1 MYPAAFEYVAV
12 HSFEE
17 ASHQLG
23 RAGGEAKLLAGGC
36 SLIPLMKLRLA
47 EPRLLVDLNRIP
59 DAAFVRQDGAT
70 GQIRI
75 GALTREADVESSPLL
90 WRHWPILRDTS
101 AVIADPLV
109 RNMGTLGGNI
119 AHADPAND
127 HPAVM
132 LAVGAAFVLRGAAG
146 EREVAAGDFFQDLF
160 MTALGEDEV
169 LTEIRIPL
177 PAAGTGSTY
186 LKYEHQVGDFAVAAI
201 AAVVRV
207 EHGVIRSA
215 RIGLTNVGA
224 VPVRAAGTEAALVG
238 VAAGDGARIDAA
250 ADLAADGIQPWAD
263 LRGGTEYKRDVV
275 RGLTGRAVRRAVE
288 RALAGTE
295 AGTADA
301 RDARAARDPREGT
314 AR

>member
-12 HSFEE
+12 RSFDE

-59 DAAFVRQDGAT
+59 DAAYVREDGAT
-70 GQIRI
+70 GQVRI

-132 LAVGAAFVLRGAAG
+132 LAVEAAFVLRGGAG
-146 EREVAAGDFFQDLF
+146 ERQVAAGDFFQDLF

-169 LTEIRIPL
+169 LTEVRIPL

-186 LKYEHQVGDFAVAAI
+186 LKYERQVGDFAVAAV
-201 AAVVRV
+201 AVVVQVRD
-207 EHGVIRSA
+207 GVIRRA

-224 VPVRAAGTEAALVG
+224 VPVRAIGTEAALEG
-238 VAAGDGARIDAA
+238 LAADDAARIDDAA
-250 ADLAADGIQPWAD
+250 GLAADGIQPWAD
-263 LRGGTEYKRDVV
+263 LRGGTEYKRDLV

-288 RALAGTE
+288 RALAGTGH
-295 AGTADA
+295 ATADA
-301 RDARAARDPREGT
+301 RVARDAGEGT
-314 AR
+314 GR